1 VGKTLSARNYA
12 NWDKVQAY
20 WKHQSKT
27 KPLLKEV
34 SKGTVVFYTSPVVTS
49 PGRWSMTS
57 ARPAAFCIMP
67 QSNEYGD
74 TKMPE

>member
-20 WKHQSKT
+20 WKHQCKT

-34 SKGTVVFYTSPVVTS
+34 SKGTVVFYTSPVV
-49 PGRWSMTS
+49 
-57 ARPAAFCIMP
+57 
-67 QSNEYGD
+67 
-74 TKMPE
+74 